1 MATNLDLQEQ
11 EQLDEL
17 KAFWNRYGNLI
28 LWLLTLVLAGFA
40 AFNGWNWWEREQAA
54 KAAAMFDEM
63 EQAAQASDAEKSAL
77 IFNDLKERFPRTTFA
92 QQAGLLAARVQVD
105 KSLPDAARK
114 SLEWVAEKA
123 SDPSY
128 KALAQLRLSGLLI
141 DAKAYDEALS
151 LLAKVDQAEF
161 LALAEDRR
169 GDVLLAQGEK
179 AEAVA
184 AWQKAYAAM
193 EEKQDYRRIV
203 DAKLTAQAA
212 APQASGAAK

>member
-28 LWLLTLVLAGFA
+28 TWLFTLVLAGFA

-141 DAKAYDEALS
+141 DAKAFDEALA

-169 GDVLLAQGEK
+169 GDVLLAQGKK
-179 AEAVA
+179 AEAVV

-212 APQASGAAK
+212 APQASGVAK

>member
-28 LWLLTLVLAGFA
+28 LSLLTLVLAGFA

-63 EQAAQASDAEKSAL
+63 EQAAQVSDVEKSAL

-141 DAKAYDEALS
+141 DAKAFDEALA

-169 GDVLLAQGEK
+169 GDVLLAQGKK

-212 APQASGAAK
+212 APQASGVAK

>member
-28 LWLLTLVLAGFA
+28 LSLLTLVLAGFA

-123 SDPSY
+123 ADPSY

-141 DAKAYDEALS
+141 DAKAFDEALA

-169 GDVLLAQGEK
+169 GDVLLAQGKK

-212 APQASGAAK
+212 APQASGVAK